1 MHFVAQYLEEG
12 GGVEPLPINQYLFSG
27 VWVPF
32 GYQTLFV
39 SKDGTFQIRLSFST
53 GEPALRD
60 RTSRNTTK
68 IGAARENRTPLSTAW
83 KAEDA
88 PRA

>member
-1 MHFVAQYLEEG
+1 MEEG

-27 VWVPF
+27 GQVPF

-39 SKDGTFQIRLSFST
+39 SKDGTFQIRLSFFT
-53 GEPALRD
+53 GDPALLGR
-60 RTSRNTTK
+60 SFRNTA
-68 IGAARENRTPLSTAW
+68 IFGAARENRTPLSTAW